1 MIGMKNSE
9 IRYLTHVIGKCIRLL
24 HQNIYPYKEIKL
36 GARGQKHHV
45 HFSNQLL
52 VSPIRNPCKLDSLK
66 SNQYGK
72 FVALLLLVWLLSVI
86 TMHYSYFLI
95 HGICKYFEACFQEI
109 ERTFSKQ
116 TLLQILAPTLNNV
129 WILIQEWWHVNNVG
143 VCFFIRGSKSFCIWS
158 VCIFK
163 NNGLNLVCN
172 RQTCCVI
179 THFKCVMT

>member
-52 VSPIRNPCKLDSLK
+52 VSPIRNPCKLASLK

-72 FVALLLLVWLLSVI
+72 FVALLLLV
-86 TMHYSYFLI
+86 
-95 HGICKYFEACFQEI
+95 
-109 ERTFSKQ
+109 
-116 TLLQILAPTLNNV
+116 
-129 WILIQEWWHVNNVG
+129 
-143 VCFFIRGSKSFCIWS
+143 
-158 VCIFK
+158 
-163 NNGLNLVCN
+163 
-172 RQTCCVI
+172 
-179 THFKCVMT
+179 